1 MADLWGVS
9 MPTRIENLKRLAR
22 FHAEGVLTD
31 AEFEAEKAKL
41 LAEPLDGGKHE
52 GAVGDGPDQIDPS
65 AGRLNLGRWAWGIAI
80 AFLLGTVALAWDR
93 FGVGG
98 ESAVAGGQGVID
110 QLAGADPLWVKS
122 ETVDPMTDLNVVSAQ
137 RTFEIDQFLIE
148 TTISCAQNGTLSY
161 KFLTFFAD
169 KSAANFVEQYNSNGY
184 LLRQATFRLDDQEAK
199 SELGIAR
206 FSNSIEIERRLF
218 QVEDS
223 AKAQQITAKLQL
235 QNGDPVVVI
244 DQTSPAVQQVLSTC
258 VEAEQART
266 EKAADDKQLK
276 IRDLQ
281 KQYDALSAMPENQRS
296 VGQTYALTELSR
308 EIRFLKGDN
317 EHFAYTPQENAERNR
332 ALQREVDAEFLP
344 IENAQRAA
352 SESRN
357 RADKLRGAEDEAQ
370 RQQQQG
376 IENKEAE
383 ERERRREAQRQ
394 QDQEAFCNTITPEG
408 RKNAEYVRSKG
419 C

>member
-1 MADLWGVS
+1 
-9 MPTRIENLKRLAR
+9 MPTRIENLERLAR
-22 FHAEGVLTD
+22 FRADGLLTD

-41 LAEPLDGGKHE
+41 LALPLDGGE
-52 GAVGDGPDQIDPS
+52 EVPNGDGPDQIDPS
-65 AGRLNLGRWAWGIAI
+65 AGRFNLGRWAWGIAI

-137 RTFEIDQFLIE
+137 RTFEVDQFLIE

-184 LLRQATFRLDDQEAK
+184 LLRQATFRLDDQDAK

-223 AKAQQITAKLQL
+223 AKAQQITVKLQL

-244 DQTSPAVQQVLSTC
+244 DQMSPAVRQVLDQC
-258 VEAEQART
+258 VEAAQAQA
-266 EKAADDKQLK
+266 EKATADKQLK
-276 IRDLQ
+276 VQDLQ
-281 KQYDALSAMPENQRS
+281 KQYDALSAIPENRRS
-296 VGQTYALTELSR
+296 GGQALALVNLRR
-308 EIRFLKGDN
+308 EIRML
-317 EHFAYTPQENAERNR
+317 QENDSSWTSQEIRDHWR
-332 ALQREVDAEFLP
+332 AVDPQSDAKALP
-344 IENAQRAA
+344 EQDADSAA
-352 SESRN
+352 IDSRN
-357 RADKLRGAEDEAQ
+357 QADKLRNAEDEAQ
-370 RQQQQG
+370 RQQQQE
-376 IENKEAE
+376 IQNKEAE
-383 ERERRREAQRQ
+383 ERERRREAQRR

-408 RKNAEYVRSKG
+408 RKNAEYVLSKG